1 MADLPSRDNRHRAP
15 VMLAR
20 RVCSWVIMW
29 IVLMALWVIVDD
41 SIGLDELLAGAGAA
55 AVGSIFVAVAAHQA
69 AIRPAFQPS
78 WLAPALNLPARVA
91 RETVVVFAALIKR
104 LATGAEPHS
113 GFVAAAVGEQ
123 PDQPDGVVRRTLL
136 IGFESVAPNQF
147 ALGIDE
153 RGMMVSHKLV
163 LDEGE
168 AAQ

>member
-20 RVCSWVIMW
+20 RVCSWMIMW

-55 AVGSIFVAVAAHQA
+55 ALGSIFVAVAAHQA
-69 AIRPAFQPS
+69 AIRPAFRPS
-78 WLAPALNLPARVA
+78 WLVPALRLPARVA
-91 RETVVVFAALIKR
+91 RETVVVFAALIRR
-104 LATGAEPHS
+104 LATGTEPRS
-113 GFVAAAVGEQ
+113 GFVAESVQ
-123 PDQPDGVVRRTLL
+123 DQPDGIVARTLL

-153 RGMMVSHKLV
+153 AGVMVSHKLM
-163 LDEGE
+163 LDEGDP
-168 AAQ
+168 AQ